1 MSKETIT
8 MAQTTPAGTP
18 SRRRLPT
25 VAYGLLVVAVFA
37 GTIGIGMATGTFQTS
52 GRTTG
57 GGDQVVPV
65 GETATEIK
73 GWMTIGDIAT
83 AWKVP
88 LAEVLT
94 AFALPA
100 DTPPSTPVK
109 ELESDVFSVTALRDW
124 LTARATSA
132 P

>member
-1 MSKETIT
+1 
-8 MAQTTPAGTP
+8 MAQTTPAGTA
-18 SRRRLPT
+18 SRRRIPT
-25 VAYGLLVVAVFA
+25 LAYGVLVVAIFA

-57 GGDQVVPV
+57 GGDQVVPL

-83 AWKVP
+83 AWNVP

-100 DTPPSTPVK
+100 DTPPSTQVK